1 MFSNKSIYALEAVVA
16 LAQKTGKSPV
26 PACEIAKH
34 HGIPHKFLQL
44 ILLKLRNQGIVLS
57 RKGAGGGYLLRRSP
71 NLITVGQLI
80 RLVDGSFVQPNGFP
94 KAMYR
99 SSSKPGNRRA
109 CAVRILMKQVHDAT
123 VKVLDS
129 TTVAELAQRVEVSGD
144 GNEATPARRAD
155 F

>member
-16 LAQKTGKSPV
+16 LARRQRDGGSPV
-26 PACEIAKH
+26 PAGEIAKH
-34 HGIPHKFLQL
+34 QGIPHKFLQI
-44 ILLKLRNQGIVLS
+44 ILLKLRNEGIVLS
-57 RKGAGGGYLLRRSP
+57 RKGSGGGYLLGCSP

-80 RLVDGSFVQPNGFP
+80 RLVDGSFAQPVVFP

-99 SSSKPGNRRA
+99 SSSRPGNKRA

-129 TTVAELAQRVEVSGD
+129 ITVAELAQRVEISGD
-144 GNEATPARRAD
+144 GNKATPA
-155 F
+155 